1 MALMTKEI
9 CLNRPLN
16 ATDQQEA
23 MEMEFSAFNSE
34 CDALLKDSSSENSW
48 KTQENFMSCKEMNCT
63 DRKLQ
68 IKSGFG
74 THIKLPM
81 PSSSLRGPQELQVG
95 NIFKY
100 QAKQICVSVLSLHY
114 VKTCE
119 KLCDA
124 GTASMVKEG
133 IFPRS
138 CLPICANFASH
149 VCIRG
154 CSLFGCNVSPEAC
167 NYQMCNFQLA

>member
-1 MALMTKEI
+1 MTKEI

-16 ATDQQEA
+16 GTDQGEA
-23 MEMEFSAFNSE
+23 AETEFSAFNSE
-34 CDALLKDSSSENSW
+34 CDALLEDSGPDSRW
-48 KTQENFMSCKEMNCT
+48 KTHKSFTTCKEMNST
-63 DRKLQ
+63 ERKLQ

-74 THIKLPM
+74 SHIKLPM
-81 PSSSLRGPQELQVG
+81 SSSSLRGPQELQTG
-95 NIFKY
+95 NVYKY
-100 QAKQICVSVLSLHY
+100 NTKKICVSVLSLHY

-138 CLPICANFASH
+138 CLPICTDFASH

-154 CSLFGCNVSPEAC
+154 CSLFGCNVSSELC